1 MENNSK
7 ISKQQIMLI
16 IVAALGY
23 FVDIYDLI
31 LFNIVKK
38 ASLIDIGV
46 LPENLENTGI
56 LLFNMQMTGM
66 LIGGLLWGILG
77 DKKGRIKVLFGSI
90 LMYSIAN
97 IANGFVKDVTSY
109 AVIRFVAGIG
119 LAGELGA
126 GITLIAETMHKDNR
140 GYGTMIVVT
149 FGALG
154 AVLAAAIAD
163 KFNWQTAYF
172 AGGGLGLALL
182 ALRIGT
188 YESGMFT
195 EMQNKTIKKGSFFS
209 IFSKSQNA
217 IKYLQCIMIGLPIW
231 FVVGVL
237 IALSETFAKSIG
249 IIDGEAKTS
258 NAIMYCY
265 LGLSVGDIISGL
277 ISQLLKSRK
286 KVVFIYL
293 IFTVIIVL
301 VYLFSKEI
309 SLSTFHSLCFLL
321 GAATGYW
328 ALFVTIASEQFG
340 TNIRST
346 VTNTVP
352 NFVRGAVVP
361 ITIGFKTMSVSIG
374 AVNAALIVGGIC
386 LFLAFYSIYKMEE
399 TFSKDL
405 NYFETL

>member
-1 MENNSK
+1 MEDHSK
-7 ISKQQIMLI
+7 ISKQQIILI
-16 IVAALGY
+16 VVAALGY

-46 LPENLENTGI
+46 LPENIENTGI

-97 IANGFVKDVTSY
+97 IANGFVKDVNSY
-109 AVIRFVAGIG
+109 AIIRFVAGIG

-126 GITLIAETMHKDNR
+126 GITLIAETMHKDKR

-172 AGGGLGLALL
+172 TGGALGLALL

-188 YESGMFT
+188 YESGMYT
-195 EMQNKTIKKGSFFS
+195 SMQTQTVKKGSFLS
-209 IFSKSQNA
+209 LFSKSNNA
-217 IKYLQCIMIGLPIW
+217 IKYLHCIMIGLPIW

-249 IIDGEAKTS
+249 VIDG
-258 NAIMYCY
+258 
-265 LGLSVGDIISGL
+265 
-277 ISQLLKSRK
+277 
-286 KVVFIYL
+286 
-293 IFTVIIVL
+293 
-301 VYLFSKEI
+301 
-309 SLSTFHSLCFLL
+309 
-321 GAATGYW
+321 
-328 ALFVTIASEQFG
+328 
-340 TNIRST
+340 
-346 VTNTVP
+346 
-352 NFVRGAVVP
+352 
-361 ITIGFKTMSVSIG
+361 
-374 AVNAALIVGGIC
+374 
-386 LFLAFYSIYKMEE
+386 
-399 TFSKDL
+399 
-405 NYFETL
+405 